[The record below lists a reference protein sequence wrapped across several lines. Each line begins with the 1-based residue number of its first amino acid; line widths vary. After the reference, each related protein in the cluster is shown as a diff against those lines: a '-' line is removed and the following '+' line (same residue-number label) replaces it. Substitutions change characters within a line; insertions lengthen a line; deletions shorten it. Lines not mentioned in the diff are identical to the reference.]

1 MALELLSL
9 GGMLKRLGLRLL
21 DLIDTLPLGP
31 LEPLRRLTPVPVR
44 RARRRYLR
52 QA

>member
-1 MALELLSL
+1 MAPELLSL
-9 GGMLKRLGLRLL
+9 GGMLKRLALRLL

-31 LEPLRRLTPVPVR
+31 LGPSGRLTPVPVR
-44 RARRRYLR
+44 RARGPFLR